1 MNFIHA
7 DLENYAAEHSG
18 KESALLTE
26 LNRETHLK
34 TTMPRM
40 LSGHLQGR
48 VLSLL
53 SHLVKPETI
62 LEIGTFTGYSTLC
75 LAEGLRANGQLFTI
89 DTNEE
94 TSLIAKKYFD
104 RSAYSKQIHLIHADA
119 RRHIPEMKEQF
130 DLVFIDADKENYLM
144 YFNLVIDK
152 MKSGGLIIADNVL
165 WSGKVVEPVKEND
178 KETHALMQFNDVASS
193 DNRVEPVL
201 LPVRDGL
208 LVLRVK

>member
-7 DLENYAAEHSG
+7 DLEDYSAHHSG
-18 KESALLTE
+18 TEPALLTE

-48 VLSLL
+48 VLSFL
-53 SHLVKPETI
+53 SHLVKPEYI
-62 LEIGTFTGYSTLC
+62 LEIGTFTGYSSLC
-75 LAEGLRANGQLFTI
+75 LAEGLRANGKLYTI

-104 RSAYSKQIHLIHADA
+104 RSAYSNQIHLIQADA
-119 RRHIPEMKEQF
+119 RNYVPEMQQQF
-130 DLVFIDADKENYLM
+130 DLVFIDADKENYLL
-144 YFNLVIDK
+144 YFNLVINK

-165 WSGKVVEPVKEND
+165 WSGKVVGPVKEND
-178 KETHALMQFNDVASS
+178 KETRALMHFNDTASS
-193 DNRVEPVL
+193 DTRVEPLL

-208 LVLRVK
+208 LILRVK